1 MLFFLTKKHVLNLYN
16 MYSVCVH
23 VNNKLGKVLT
33 LNINAANRQYTVNS
47 LTNNGTKLLKG
58 ISSFKKQQINFSLFL

>member
-1 MLFFLTKKHVLNLYN
+1 
-16 MYSVCVH
+16 MYTVCVH

-47 LTNNGTKLLKG
+47 LTIIMVQKLLKG